1 MSKIKIALIPIDNR
15 PVCYSLPRK
24 IAGIDEDIE
33 LFLPEKT
40 DMGNLK
46 KSADIDNILEWLKS
60 LGEIDALVVAL
71 DTIAYGGLIPSRRS
85 RDTVEEITKRLK
97 KFKRI
102 VPKKT
107 QVYAFSSIMRIS
119 NNNINEEEKPYW
131 DVYGKK
137 IFEYSA
143 TFHQELTDDT
153 DVPKDI
159 INDYLATRKRNFDI
173 NKLYEQWFE
182 KGFFNTLVYSKDDCA
197 EYGFN
202 VMEADILE
210 RMLRHKSNDKKFA
223 LIKTG
228 ADEIPLS
235 LFARAIVD
243 FNKKQ
248 GKEIPKIKV
257 EYLAPEHKHLI
268 SNYEDISVEQSVN
281 GQISLTNCTT
291 TENIDETDMVLV
303 VNNFEEIQGELVMGV
318 DTKKFAGE
326 IKLPEKIFMVADIRF
341 TNGADSKFA
350 DKLLKNKLGSNF
362 YGYSAWNTT
371 ANTLGSLICVALVR
385 YFADKDKYNA
395 KTFNTIQFIRFLDD
409 WAYQSVVR
417 QIFKKQVDK
426 PNLRALKRLMTP
438 YEKRLKRIFGIEK
451 EIKYSFP
458 WKRFFEIE
466 ILFRTRV

>member
-1 MSKIKIALIPIDNR
+1 MTKMKIAMIPIDNR

-24 IAGIDEDIE
+24 IASIDSDIE
-33 LFLPEKT
+33 LLLPEKT

-46 KSADIDNILEWLKS
+46 KGGNVENLLSWLKS
-60 LGEIDALVVAL
+60 IGKIDALIVAL
-71 DTIAYGGLIPSRRS
+71 DTIAYGGLIPSRRGHE
-85 RDTVEEITKRLK
+85 TFEEIENRLKRFKRLISK
-97 KFKRI
+97 D
-102 VPKKT
+102 T

-119 NNNINEEEKPYW
+119 DNNVNEEEKPYW

-137 IFEYSA
+137 IYEYSYR
-143 TFHQELTDDT
+143 FHENLTDQT

-159 INDYLATRKRNFDI
+159 INDYLATRKRNFDV
-173 NKLYEQWFE
+173 NKIYTKWFE
-182 KGFFNTLVYSKDDCA
+182 KGFFNTLVYSKDDCSP
-197 EYGFN
+197 YGFN

-210 RMLRHKSNDKKFA
+210 RGLRNKSKDGKTA

-235 LFARAIVD
+235 LLARAVVD

-248 GKEIPKIKV
+248 GNEIPKIEI
-257 EYLAPEHKHLI
+257 EYLAPAHKHLI
-268 SNYEDISVEQSVN
+268 SNYEDISVEQCVE
-281 GQISLTNCTT
+281 GQISLTNCVT
-291 TENIDETDMVLV
+291 TEDVDNADMVLL
-303 VNNFEEIQGELVMGV
+303 VNNFEDVQGELVMGV

-371 ANTLGSLICVALVR
+371 ANTFGSLLCIGLVR
-385 YFADKDKYNA
+385 YFAQNYNA
-395 KTFNTIQFIRFLDD
+395 KNFNTIQFIRFLDD
-409 WAYQSVVR
+409 WAYQACVR
-417 QIFKKQVDK
+417 QIFKKQVSK
-426 PNLRALKRLMTP
+426 PNLRALKRLMAP
-438 YEKRLKRIFGIEK
+438 YEKRLKKIFGIEK

-466 ILFRTRV
+466 ILFRSKV

>member
-1 MSKIKIALIPIDNR
+1 MSKMKIGIIPIDNR

-24 IAGIDEDIE
+24 IASVDSDIE
-33 LFLPEKT
+33 LFLPEKS
-40 DMGNLK
+40 DMGNIK
-46 KSADIDNILEWLKS
+46 KSANVDGILTWLKS
-60 LGEIDALVVAL
+60 IGEIDALIVSL

-85 RDTVEEITKRLK
+85 KDSLDDITKRLK
-97 KFKRI
+97 KFKKI
-102 VPKKT
+102 VSKKT
-107 QVYAFSSIMRIS
+107 KVYAFSSIMRIS

-137 IFEYSA
+137 IFEYSYQ
-143 TFHQELTDDT
+143 FHKELTDST

-159 INDYLATRKRNFDI
+159 INDYLATRKRNFEI
-173 NKLYEQWFE
+173 NKLYEKWFE
-182 KGFFNTLVYSKDDCA
+182 EGFFNTLVYSKDDCS

-210 RMLRHKSNDKKFA
+210 RKIRNKNTQDSFA

-235 LFARAIVD
+235 LFARAVVD
-243 FNKKQ
+243 FNRKQ
-248 GKEIPKIKV
+248 GKEIPKINV
-257 EYLAPEHKHLI
+257 EFLAPAHKHLI
-268 SNYEDISVEQSVN
+268 SNYEDISVEKCVED
-281 GQISLTNCTT
+281 QIALANCSLTKH
-291 TENIDETDMVLV
+291 DEDCDMVLV
-303 VNNFEEIQGELVMGV
+303 VNNFEEVQGELVMGV
-318 DTKKFAGE
+318 DTKKFTGE
-326 IKLPEKIFMVADIRF
+326 FRLPEKIFMVADVRF
-341 TNGADSKFA
+341 ANGADSKFA

-371 ANTLGSLICVALVR
+371 ANTVGSLLCTALVR
-385 YFADKDKYNA
+385 YFAQNYNA

-417 QIFKKQVDK
+417 QVFKKQVSK
-426 PNLRALKRLMTP
+426 PNLRVLKRLMAP
-438 YEKRLKRIFGIEK
+438 YEKRLKKIFDIDK

-466 ILFRTRV
+466 ILFRTKV

>member
-1 MSKIKIALIPIDNR
+1 MSKMKIAIIPIDNR

-24 IAGIDEDIE
+24 IAGIDSDIE

-46 KSADIDNILEWLKS
+46 KPANVDNLLEWLKNI
-60 LGEIDALVVAL
+60 GKVDALIVAL
-71 DTIAYGGLIPSRRS
+71 DTIAYGGLISSRRGS
-85 RDTVEEITKRLK
+85 ETFEEIEKRLK
-97 KFKRI
+97 KFKKT
-102 VPKKT
+102 VSKDT

-137 IFEYSA
+137 IFEYSCR
-143 TFHQELTDDT
+143 FHEDLSDET

-173 NKLYEQWFE
+173 NKIYVKWFE
-182 KGFFNTLVYSKDDCA
+182 KGFFNTLVYSKDDCSPF
-197 EYGFN
+197 GFN
-202 VMEADILE
+202 VMEADMLE
-210 RMLRHKSNDKKFA
+210 RMLRNKSKDGKTA

-228 ADEIPLS
+228 ADEIPLT
-235 LFARAIVD
+235 LFARAVVD

-248 GKEIPKIKV
+248 GKEIPKIEV
-257 EYLAPEHKHLI
+257 EYLAPAYKHLI
-268 SNYEDISVEQSVN
+268 SNYEDISVEQCVD
-281 GQISLTNCTT
+281 GQISLANCSTT
-291 TENIDETDMVLV
+291 PDVENADMVLV
-303 VNNFEEIQGELVMGV
+303 VNNFEEQQGELVMGV
-318 DTKKFAGE
+318 DTKKFLGE
-326 IKLPEKIFMVADIRF
+326 VKLPEKIFMVADIRF
-341 TNGADSKFA
+341 TNGADSRFA

-371 ANTLGSLICVALVR
+371 ANTLGSLLCIGLVR
-385 YFADKDKYNA
+385 YFADNYNA
-395 KTFNTIQFIRFLDD
+395 KNFNTIQFIRFLDD
-409 WAYQSVVR
+409 WAYQSNVR
-417 QIFKKQVDK
+417 QIFKRQVSK
-426 PNLRALKRLMTP
+426 PNLRALKKLMAP

>member
-1 MSKIKIALIPIDNR
+1 MTKMKIAIIPIDNR

-24 IAGIDEDIE
+24 IAGIDADIE

-46 KSADIDNILEWLKS
+46 KAANVDNLIEWLKN
-60 LGEIDALVVAL
+60 LGKIDALIVAL
-71 DTIAYGGLIPSRRS
+71 DTIAYGGLISSRRS
-85 RDTVEEITKRLK
+85 SESYEEIEKRLK
-97 KFKRI
+97 KFKKT
-102 VPKKT
+102 VSKDT

-137 IFEYSA
+137 IFEYSCH
-143 TFHQELTDDT
+143 FHEDLSDET

-173 NKLYEQWFE
+173 NKIYVKWFE
-182 KGFFNTLVYSKDDCA
+182 KGFFNTLVYSKDDCSPF
-197 EYGFN
+197 GFN
-202 VMEADILE
+202 VMEADMLE
-210 RMLRHKSNDKKFA
+210 RMLRNKSKDGKTA

-235 LFARAIVD
+235 LFARAVVD

-248 GKEIPKIKV
+248 GKEIPKIEV
-257 EYLAPEHKHLI
+257 EYLAPAYKHLV
-268 SNYEDISVEQSVN
+268 SNYEDISVEQCVE
-281 GQISLTNCTT
+281 GQISLANCTT
-291 TENIDETDMVLV
+291 TTVVDNADMVLV
-303 VNNFEEIQGELVMGV
+303 VNNFEELQGELVMGV
-318 DTKKFAGE
+318 DTKKFTGE
-326 IKLPEKIFMVADIRF
+326 LKLPEKIFMVADIRF
-341 TNGADSKFA
+341 TNGADSRFA
-350 DKLLKNKLGSNF
+350 DKLLRNKLGSNF

-371 ANTLGSLICVALVR
+371 ANTLGSLLCIGLVR
-385 YFADKDKYNA
+385 YFAQNYNM
-395 KTFNTIQFIRFLDD
+395 KNFNTIQFIRFLDD
-409 WAYQSVVR
+409 WAYQSNVR
-417 QIFKKQVDK
+417 QIFRRQVSK
-426 PNLRALKRLMTP
+426 PNLRALKKLMAP

-466 ILFRTRV
+466 ILFRSKV